1 METERPK
8 SRGTS
13 GHVRLGG
20 NGDRVCFYV
29 FVGNRRRFHAT
40 AKRLR
45 VTGYKRPVEFK
56 TKLSHTL

>member
-45 VTGYKRPVEFK
+45 VTGYK
-56 TKLSHTL
+56 